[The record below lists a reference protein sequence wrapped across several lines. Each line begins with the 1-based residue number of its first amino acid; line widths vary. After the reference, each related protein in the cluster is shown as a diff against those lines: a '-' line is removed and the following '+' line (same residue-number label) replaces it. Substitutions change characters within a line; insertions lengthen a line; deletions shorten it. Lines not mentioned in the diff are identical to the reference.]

1 MCQSHRNTILDLPA
15 HIITQAIAGDEP
27 ALRSIVD
34 TYSDYVFTLVFRVV
48 PVREEAEEVA
58 QDVFLRAFRYLKHFK
73 GECKFSTWLYKI
85 AYTTALNHIRGQKT
99 YTAELKEHHHQI
111 GETQEAPTERWQQ
124 IEQAMKFLTDE
135 ERMLIQC
142 YYIQELSLA
151 EISEIL
157 SLTLSNTKV
166 KLHRARLKMKNALSL
181 PVTAQTLYAS

>member
-1 MCQSHRNTILDLPA
+1 MDLPD
-15 HIITQAIAGDEP
+15 HIITQATAGDEL

-34 TYSDYVFTLVFRVV
+34 TYSDYIFTLVLRIV
-48 PVREEAEEVA
+48 PIREEAEEVA
-58 QDVFLRAFRYLKHFK
+58 QDVFLRAFRYLKQFK

-99 YTAELKEHHHQI
+99 YTAELKEHHHQM
-111 GETQEAPTERWQQ
+111 GETTEAPSERWQQ
-124 IEQAMKFLTDE
+124 IEQAMKCLTEE

-142 YYIQELSLA
+142 HYIQEMSLA
-151 EISEIL
+151 EISDVL

-181 PVTAQTLYAS
+181 PLTAQSHYAL